1 MLPLLVEVVDL
12 DLEILWISN
21 TCWLVV
27 ILALCRHQHGSIGN
41 SSFNVGSRTGGN
53 TQVAVN
59 RSNPGKGNVSAMMAS
74 LNQNNI
80 GGGGGRRSRGG
91 LDMNNWQSTR
101 TASLRIDNIAG
112 GNVHTLANAMT

>member
-1 MLPLLVEVVDL
+1 MSRCFKETTCCGGAAAPGGGGGFGFG
-12 DLEILWISN
+12 N
-21 TCWLVV
+21 TAPGPAPTGPPSLGPMPFP
-27 ILALCRHQHGSIGN
+27 QHGSIGN

-80 GGGGGRRSRGG
+80 GGGGGRRSRG
-91 LDMNNWQSTR
+91 D
-101 TASLRIDNIAG
+101 
-112 GNVHTLANAMT
+112 